1 MTEPSENTNSSNA
14 NERMQGLL
22 IEAESLP
29 EASFLIRLVAFLLDY
44 LLLSFISFFIITQ
57 IILPQNS
64 LLSMDQLIAWLEAYT
79 SWLET
84 EKSAAQSTAV
94 PMAIPMPMPMPSIQ
108 VRDTLSLI
116 SESFTLIFFTY
127 FFIGDFALKGS
138 SIGKKIFNIRTLS
151 LIQPI
156 KIPVFHA
163 LIRSMVKT
171 MMLFHFFPIILLIAF
186 ATKFLHKRKS
196 WGHDIVSHTI
206 VVDEF
211 KLSKMLH
218 T

>member
-1 MTEPSENTNSSNA
+1 MTEPSGNTNSSNA
-14 NERMQGLL
+14 NERIQGLL
-22 IEAESLP
+22 IDAESLP
-29 EASFLIRLVAFLLDY
+29 EASFLIRLFAFLLDY

-57 IILPQNS
+57 IILPQNN
-64 LLSMDQLIAWLEAYT
+64 LLSMDQLVAWLEAYT

-84 EKSAAQSTAV
+84 EKSAAQSTAGT
-94 PMAIPMPMPMPSIQ
+94 AGSMPMPSIQ
-108 VRDTLSLI
+108 VIDTLSLI

-127 FFIGDFALKGS
+127 FFVGDFALKGS

-171 MMLFHFFPIILLIAF
+171 MMLFHFFPFILLIAF

-211 KLSKMLH
+211 KLSKLLN